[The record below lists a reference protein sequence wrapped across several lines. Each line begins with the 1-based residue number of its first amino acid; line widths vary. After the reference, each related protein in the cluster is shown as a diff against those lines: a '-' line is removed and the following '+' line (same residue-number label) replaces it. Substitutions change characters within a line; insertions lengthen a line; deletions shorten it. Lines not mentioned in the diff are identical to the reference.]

1 MKIFSLYKSVTFI
14 SILYSVFIFE
24 VYLRSNTVNLYKD
37 EIDLEDKVMSQL
49 LENIR
54 PNYLI
59 NNIKLSHAPHHDPT

>member
-1 MKIFSLYKSVTFI
+1 M
-14 SILYSVFIFE
+14 
-24 VYLRSNTVNLYKD
+24 RSNTVNLYKD